1 MHAAAK
7 SIGKKGVKQREQKGY
22 SKPRSIGII
31 NVEASLEY
39 NKLIF
44 VASQVRHPYLNIL
57 GFDWL

>member
-1 MHAAAK
+1 MHAAAE

-31 NVEASLEY
+31 NVEASLGY

-44 VASQVRHPYLNIL
+44 LWHLKLDINT
-57 GFDWL
+57 